1 MGRNSIEDLKRELK
15 NNGSLLGV
23 KALGEYRR
31 NGVVV
36 KTVRA
41 NTGFIYD
48 RELILSDGTSIIA
61 WL

>member
-1 MGRNSIEDLKRELK
+1 MRRKTIEDLKQELK
-15 NNGSLLGV
+15 DNRSLLSI

-36 KTVRA
+36 KTAPA
-41 NTGFIYD
+41 NTGFVYD
-48 RELILSDGTSIIA
+48 RKLILSDGKSIIA